1 MAIDRRPTR
10 GAGSGPGAEFRSEVL
25 AYAAKT
31 SLAQA
36 ARTYGIPSAIVR
48 DWAYRA
54 RKAAAMQA
62 TDPNPTDALEPP
74 PDPEPVEGVIDVEGE
89 AEPTWTPLADRL
101 PKPAESEALVAR
113 TVDGEAQA
121 ALMAC
126 FTRIRNAAATAP
138 LKEVTRAAQ
147 VVGELILAANVTN
160 QSLARKLADKLEGR

>member
-1 MAIDRRPTR
+1 MANTYRPTR
-10 GAGSGPGAEFRSEVL
+10 GRNSGPGAEFRAEVL

-31 SLAQA
+31 NLKQA
-36 ARTYGIPSAIVR
+36 ARLYGIPSAIVR

-62 TDPNPTDALEPP
+62 TAPEAEALEPP
-74 PDPEPVEGVIDVEGE
+74 PEPEPVEGVIDVEGE

-101 PKPAESEALVAR
+101 PKPVESESLVAR